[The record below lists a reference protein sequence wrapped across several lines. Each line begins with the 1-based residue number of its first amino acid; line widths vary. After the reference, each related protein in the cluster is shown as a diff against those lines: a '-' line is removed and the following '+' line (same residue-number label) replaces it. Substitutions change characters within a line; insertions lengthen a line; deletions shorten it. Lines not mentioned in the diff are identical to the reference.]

1 MLWNS
6 LFSPHAN
13 CFAMRNILF
22 FFLFLAL
29 CSNVFAQ
36 SAETRAK
43 FYGKEPPPAPTPRIP
58 EPPPFSPD
66 FSLDLAWHSRNM
78 REGWTRCD
86 GPTGTIQTE
95 FSESGAYLGFWGAYD
110 FTDRVNRQWRFQDT
124 RFYTGFAMDFIN
136 AGTLG
141 PVTVDLSWTYNHYL
155 DHTTDDNGEI
165 GLTLALN
172 HLFQKK
178 QWLGAASLAANHN
191 YDDEETWLDLAG
203 RLTYLFDEAG
213 RKSIVTTLHLYWGD
227 TAKLQGLTN
236 HDVDGNAFYAV
247 VLQTEFNWHL
257 TDHLYLAPYLALSCA
272 PDRRARHAAQ
282 DDPMDSAAVLWA
294 GIRFGWQF

>member
-1 MLWNS
+1 
-6 LFSPHAN
+6 
-13 CFAMRNILF
+13 MRNILF
-22 FFLFLAL
+22 FFLCLAL

-43 FYGKEPPPAPTPRIP
+43 FYGQPSPPKTADTSPRVP
-58 EPPPFSPD
+58 ELPPFSPD
-66 FSLDLAWHSRNM
+66 FSIDLAWNSRNM

-86 GPTGTIQTE
+86 GPTGTLQAE

-110 FTDRVNRQWRFQDT
+110 FTDRVNRKWRFQDT
-124 RFYTGFAMDFIN
+124 RFYAGFSMDFIN

-172 HLFQKK
+172 QLIQKDR
-178 QWLGAASLAANHN
+178 WLAGAAISVNHN

-203 RLTYLFDEAG
+203 RVIFPLDDDA

-236 HDVDGNAFYAV
+236 HDVDGNAFYAT
-247 VLQTEFNWHL
+247 VLQTEFEWKLTAHL
-257 TDHLYLAPYLALSCA
+257 RLAPYLAFSYA

-282 DDPMDSAAVLWA
+282 TDPMNSAGILWA
-294 GIRFGWQF
+294 GIHLVWQF